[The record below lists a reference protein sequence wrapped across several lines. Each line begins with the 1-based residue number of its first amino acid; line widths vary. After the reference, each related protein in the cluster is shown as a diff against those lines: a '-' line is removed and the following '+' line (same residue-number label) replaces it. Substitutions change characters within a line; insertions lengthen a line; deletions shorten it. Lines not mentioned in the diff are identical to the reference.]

1 MSSYQIGTNEEHTKV
16 LSQRCRSCLS
26 SRAGHRR
33 SRALAVDKVSVVAHL
48 HSGGGIAAMTFELWP
63 VWG

>member
-1 MSSYQIGTNEEHTKV
+1 MSSFQILKNEEHTKV
-16 LSQRCRSCLS
+16 LSQRRRGCLS

-48 HSGGGIAAMTFELWP
+48 CSWGGVAGE
-63 VWG
+63 VS